1 MKAILTNQDKSL
13 AWASVPDPVMSDG
26 EALVEIH
33 AAAVN
38 RADLMQREGNYPPPA
53 GWPEWMGLEVGGIV
67 KELSPGAAAKSRWK
81 PGDRV
86 CALLGGGG
94 YAEAVSVPWDLLM
107 PVPKGLS
114 LTEAAALPE
123 VYAASY
129 LNLFIEG
136 NLEAGQTVF
145 IPAGASGLASA
156 AIPLAKAFGAYVI
169 TSVLTDELA
178 VAIKDLGAD
187 LIINSGKQK
196 VCEVLKS
203 LMEAGRPVNIAMDC
217 LAGRDVGESL
227 PYMAKG
233 GYWILLAVLAGPSAV
248 IDLWPLITGGV
259 HLVGSTLRS
268 RTPEMKARILRELT
282 AKVWPKI
289 EDGTIGP
296 KICAVL
302 PIEEAE
308 RAHDLLRD
316 NGHIGKVVLQV
327 RGGNE

>member
-1 MKAILTNQDKSL
+1 
-13 AWASVPDPVMSDG
+13 MSDG
-26 EALVEIH
+26 EILVEIH

-53 GWPEWMGLEVGGIV
+53 GWPGWMGLEIGGIV
-67 KELSPGAAAKSRWK
+67 KELSSGAAAKSRWK

-107 PVPKGLS
+107 PVPRGLS

-123 VYAASY
+123 VYATSY

-156 AIPLAKAFGAYVI
+156 AIPMAKAFGAYVI

-178 VAIKDLGAD
+178 VAIKGLGAD
-187 LIINSGKQK
+187 LVINSSKQK
-196 VCEVLKS
+196 VCEVFKER
-203 LMEAGRPVNIAMDC
+203 METGHPVNIAMDC
-217 LAGRDVGESL
+217 LAGQDVGDSL

-233 GYWILLAVLAGPSAV
+233 GYWILLSVLAGPSAV
-248 IDLWPLITGGV
+248 VSFWPLITGGV

-268 RTPEMKARILRELT
+268 RMPEIKARILRELT
-282 AKVWPKI
+282 AKVWPRI
-289 EDGTIGP
+289 EDGTICP
-296 KICAVL
+296 KIFAVV
-302 PIEEAE
+302 PVTEAE
-308 RAHDLLRD
+308 KAHDLLRD
-316 NGHIGKVVLQV
+316 NRHIGKVVLQV